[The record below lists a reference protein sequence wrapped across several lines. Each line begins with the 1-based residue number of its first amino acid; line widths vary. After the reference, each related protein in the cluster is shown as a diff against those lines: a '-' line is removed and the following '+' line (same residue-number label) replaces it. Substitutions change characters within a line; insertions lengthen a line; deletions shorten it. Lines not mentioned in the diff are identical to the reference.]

1 MKAVL
6 SFLIAACVGAA
17 SGWAQVDTVRVLTDG
32 DEASAYA
39 DSAGVDVLAVF
50 AGSDWCRP
58 CKMFERAVLEAPE
71 FREGAAGEVAVLY
84 LDFPAKRRNALPPAQ
99 TAHNEAMAK
108 RFNPTG
114 SFPKLLLLRADQT
127 VLAGLEYAG
136 QDAPTFLAELRAAR
150 AGERSGR

>member
-1 MKAVL
+1 MKALLVF
-6 SFLIAACVGAA
+6 SVAAFVGVA
-17 SGWAQVDTVRVLTDG
+17 SGWAQVDTVLVLTDG
-32 DEASAYA
+32 DEASAHA

-58 CKMFERAVLEAPE
+58 CKMFERAVLRAPE

-99 TAHNEAMAK
+99 TAHNEALAE

-114 SFPKLLLLRADQT
+114 SFPKLLLLRPDQT
-127 VLAGLEYAG
+127 VVADLEYAG
-136 QDAPTFLAELRAAR
+136 QDASTFVAELRAAR
-150 AGERSGR
+150 AGGGAGR